1 MAYNHAGEEK
11 KFKEEW
17 KRKEIEYR
25 KFGMTDEQINA
36 IREFDEKVFR
46 ADRAYYEKT
55 IITSEPENFDTPQTD
70 EHSDEYLEENWT
82 EFIEDTEKY
91 KRVKAVPEIMRKAFY
106 MNKVFGM
113 TQQEISSKL
122 LIPVRT
128 IRWWFGKIAEILK

>member
-1 MAYNHAGEEK
+1 MLYNHGAAKKEFENEWQKKEK
-11 KFKEEW
+11 Q
-17 KRKEIEYR
+17 YR
-25 KFGMTDEQINA
+25 ELGMTEEQINA
-36 IREFDEKVFR
+36 IREFDEKAFR
-46 ADRAYYEKT
+46 ADRTYYEKM

-82 EFIEDTEKY
+82 EFIDDIEKY

-106 MNKVFGM
+106 LNKVLGM

-128 IRWWFGKIAEILK
+128 IRWWFSKIAEILK